1 VLREKVH
8 LVRTCPA
15 CATQGAID
23 VQVDTHE
30 ARIRLACTQCG
41 AVLPVYVSDEEIL
54 RFLPSLLISTVD
66 KLAATAYRAALAA
79 LWNGPNWRC
88 SQPGHGYGTGRW
100 CAISSCPTNP
110 GRATSPAPRTA
121 VQFHDPAPTL
131 HIQDEL
137 HLLQQ
142 ELGTFAGHYEAMV
155 RVEERERSGL
165 PAKVIAATATIEGF
179 AHQTRHLYGAPAAV
193 RFPGRDQQVD
203 ETFYTRVRRDA
214 DGVPQVARLYLA
226 FQPPHLSIDGAAS
239 LCTATLHRILADLHQ
254 NPYAAVVAAGLQDA
268 RSAAAVRALLHCYDT
283 SVTYVGTK
291 HVGTRVA
298 EALDQVALPRQPAA
312 VPTPLSVRL
321 LSGDTPFGEIA
332 QVIEAL
338 EDAPAWDTPAHLDA
352 LVATSVISHGVDVA
366 RLNLLILDSVP
377 GDIAEYI
384 QASSRSG
391 RRHVGLI
398 VTVLPPRSRRAA
410 SIYQRFTEF
419 HQHLD
424 RMVGPIPV
432 NRFARSALA
441 RTFPGVVLSALY
453 SRNLAEATRT
463 DLDTVYALSSSLA
476 SALEPSAISAL
487 AAQVYG
493 LNRGTYPPALE
504 AQART
509 QIAEQAAL
517 FCAALARFRSSAEKY
532 LWRAFT
538 PAPMTSLRDID
549 AALPFAV
556 SPDLPERTL
565 RWFQRDTGSSDQE
578 QSA

>member
-1 VLREKVH
+1 
-8 LVRTCPA
+8 
-15 CATQGAID
+15 
-23 VQVDTHE
+23 
-30 ARIRLACTQCG
+30 
-41 AVLPVYVSDEEIL
+41 VLPVYVSDEEIL

-66 KLAATAYRAALAA
+66 KLAAVAYRSALAA

-100 CAISSCPTNP
+100 CAIFHCPTNP
-110 GRATSPAPRTA
+110 GRAVSLAPRLP
-121 VQFHDPAPTL
+121 VQLKDPAPAL

-155 RVEERERSGL
+155 RVEERESSGF

-179 AHQTRHLYGAPAAV
+179 AHQTRHLYGAPAAC

-203 ETFYTRVRRDA
+203 ETFYTRVLRDQ
-214 DGVPQVARLYLA
+214 DDMPQVARLYLA
-226 FQPPHLSIDGAAS
+226 FQPPHLPIDNAAS
-239 LCTATLHRILADLHQ
+239 LCTTTLHQILAELHQ

-268 RSAAAVRALLHCYDT
+268 RSADAVRALLHRYDT
-283 SVTYVGTK
+283 SVTYVGTR

-298 EALDQVALPRQPAA
+298 EALDQVSLSRQPDAE
-312 VPTPLSVRL
+312 PTPLTVRF
-321 LSGDTPFGEIA
+321 LSGDTPFGDIA

-366 RLNLLILDSVP
+366 RLNLLVLDSVP
-377 GDIAEYI
+377 GDVAEYI

-398 VTVLPPRSRRAA
+398 VTVLPRHSRRAA

-453 SRNLAEATRT
+453 SRNLAEAPRV
-463 DLDTVYALSSSLA
+463 DLDTVYALNSTLEPALDTSYITTLA
-476 SALEPSAISAL
+476 S
-487 AAQVYG
+487 QVYG

-504 AQART
+504 AQARV

-549 AALPFAV
+549 AALPFDV
-556 SPDLPERTL
+556 SPNLAERTL
-565 RWFQRDTGSSDQE
+565 RWFRRDDASSDQE
-578 QSA
+578 QAS